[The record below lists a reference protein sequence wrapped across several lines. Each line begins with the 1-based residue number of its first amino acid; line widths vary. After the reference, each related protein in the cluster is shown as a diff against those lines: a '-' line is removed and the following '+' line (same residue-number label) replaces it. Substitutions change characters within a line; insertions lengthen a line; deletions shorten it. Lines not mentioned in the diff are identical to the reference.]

1 LAQLD
6 DIYVTSTY
14 LIPWVTFLI
23 ALGGS
28 VHCVGMCGG
37 LVVAFTNNQKTRIS
51 YQIGRLLGYLFIG
64 GSISLIG
71 NIIRNYFQSTEV
83 TLATATF
90 MGVLLIFWGTKILLK
105 QKTKIQPPE
114 FLNKISKLLYK
125 TVIKIKIKNEA
136 VKTGFIG
143 LLSIFLPCGFLYGVV
158 FVIAAFNDPLLG
170 MVSMLSFW
178 LGTLPATALAPT
190 IITKVLTPLKNKAPV
205 LSSLSLIS
213 IGIITI
219 SFRYY
224 QFYTTGSCH

>member
-23 ALGGS
+23 AIGGS

-37 LVVAFTNNQKTRIS
+37 LVVAFTSNKTTRIS
-51 YQIGRLLGYLFIG
+51 YQLGRLLGYLFIG
-64 GSISLIG
+64 GTVSLIG
-71 NIIRNYFQSTEV
+71 NVIREYFQSTEV
-83 TLATATF
+83 ILATATF
-90 MGVLLIFWGTKILLK
+90 MGLLLIYWGIKILLK
-105 QKTKIQPPE
+105 QKANLQPPE
-114 FLNKISKLLYK
+114 FLNKISKILYRL
-125 TVIKIKIKNEA
+125 TLKIKIKNEA
-136 VKTGFIG
+136 IKTGLIG

-158 FVIAAFNDPLLG
+158 FVIAAFNDPILG
-170 MVSMLSFW
+170 MISMLSFW

-190 IITKVLTPLKNKAPV
+190 IIIKILDPIKRKAPI

-213 IGIITI
+213 IGVITI